1 MTAVLFIEG
10 DPGLKGTGR
19 DLLAGEGIRA
29 GKKDGSPGSSPLPA
43 DARPKQDRD
52 LPLAEVIRKCLRA
65 ELITCNDVHVH
76 KRIIGKAERV
86 LIAMILEEEQGNQV
100 QAAKKLGLS
109 RNTLRKKIKDL
120 QITIRVVIQ

>member
-10 DPGLKGTGR
+10 DPGLKGIGR
-19 DLLAGEGIRA
+19 DLLAGEGIKA
-29 GKKDGSPGSSPLPA
+29 SGKDGSPGSSPLPA

-65 ELITCNDVHVH
+65 ELNTCSDVHVH
-76 KRIIGKAERV
+76 ERIIGKVERV

-100 QAAKKLGLS
+100 RAAKKLGLS

-120 QITIRVVIQ
+120 QIMIRVVIQ